1 MTELSLLTAIP
12 KGITAFC
19 ATNLD
24 DILILLLF
32 FTQVNASFRRRQII
46 AGQYLGFGALV
57 LASLPGF
64 FGGLFFPRPWIGLLG
79 LVPIFI
85 GVSRLL
91 NPDDDE
97 ETSATATELNQPSR
111 FTVLFHLKP
120 MGWQPLP
127 LPMGGTILV
136 FTCRCLPVAL
146 GKV

>member
-32 FTQVNASFRRRQII
+32 FTQVNASFRR
-46 AGQYLGFGALV
+46 V
-57 LASLPGF
+57 CSLPMTMRK
-64 FGGLFFPRPWIGLLG
+64 RPQLQLSSTK
-79 LVPIFI
+79 LP
-85 GVSRLL
+85 
-91 NPDDDE
+91 
-97 ETSATATELNQPSR
+97 R
-111 FTVLFHLKP
+111 FTVFFLLKP
-120 MGWQPLP
+120 MGWQPSP
-127 LPMGGTILV
+127 LPMAGTIVV